1 MEEKQT
7 GKFEDWM
14 AGAKAIKASVGKEID
29 TVFSSE
35 SSYNEYFTELYPD
48 AEHIVL
54 DNDRE
59 LFDIST
65 TMIREEGPYVHW
77 HMIPQE
83 VRPYFVKKIAIIGTE
98 VVESQRSLEI

>member
-1 MEEKQT
+1 
-7 GKFEDWM
+7 M
-14 AGAKAIKASVGKEID
+14 AGAKAIKVSVGKEID

-59 LFDIST
+59 LFNISAT
-65 TMIREEGPYVHW
+65 KIGDEGPYVHW

-83 VRPYFVKKIAIIGTE
+83 VRPYFVKRLPSLGRR
-98 VVESQRSLEI
+98 VVGSQRSFGI